1 MYFLY
6 TIDEFA
12 NEPIMLI
19 DKHIGNYD
27 GEIGIMGDQF
37 ARELLYLDGMGK
49 QRIKVWIN
57 SIGGAVYDAM
67 AICNAIAKCKTPVD
81 TYNVGIAA
89 SAAGLIA
96 QYGRK
101 RYMNDYALLMIH
113 SPFNEDSDEDEALSK
128 FKESCITMLMNKCK
142 NRFGSMFLQERD
154 EVTKMMDGETWLDAN
169 ECMEAGFCDEVDTN
183 DVQVSLTGITG
194 ITDKWLTAA
203 KVLNAAIDKTKKDVK
218 MNKVLNFLDLQEGTN
233 EDAVLKAIQTIKNE
247 AETAKTELETLKAEK
262 EALDVK
268 IADFEAKEAEM
279 KEKEAEAKALE
290 MVNTFKPRIG
300 DNVTKWV
307 NLAKSDF
314 EGTKEL
320 LESLPLNVAAAK
332 INDEPA
338 AAPYNMAVEM
348 AKRAQKTN

>member
-1 MYFLY
+1 
-6 TIDEFA
+6 
-12 NEPIMLI
+12 MLI
-19 DKHIGNYD
+19 DRHIGNYN
-27 GEIGIMGDQF
+27 GEMGIMGDQF
-37 ARELLYLDGMGK
+37 ARELLSLDGMGK

-57 SIGGAVYDAM
+57 SIGGSVYDAM

-113 SPFNEDSDEDEALSK
+113 SPFSEDGEEDEALSK

-142 NRFGSMFLQERD
+142 KERE

-183 DVQVSLTGITG
+183 DMQVSLTGITG

-218 MNKVLNFLDLQEGTN
+218 MIKVLNFLDLQVGTN

-247 AETAKTELETLKAEK
+247 AETAKTELEALKAEK
-262 EALDVK
+262 EALDTK

-279 KEKEAEAKALE
+279 KEKEAETKALE

-300 DNVTKWV
+300 DNIAKWV

-320 LESLPLNVAAAK
+320 LESLPLNVAAPK
-332 INDEPA
+332 IEDPA
-338 AAPYNMAVEM
+338 PAPVYNMAAEM